1 MLKKLVPIVLI
12 ILVVFAGVFVLLYC
26 IISYNNSNNKK
37 HESSSAQ
44 TVKEK
49 DKDFSYINK
58 NGNNI
63 AQRINVPKGYK
74 RTAGDKYAEFLKNQ
88 ELLPDGSPV
97 LLYNNSKKSK
107 QNVHIAVLSMDV
119 GKKNL
124 QQCADSVLRLKS
136 EYLFISKQY
145 DKINFHLTNG
155 QEFPYIKYRDGY
167 RLIVEGNKTSLIK
180 TAQPDSSYKAF
191 RQYLD
196 VLFTYAGT
204 LSLSTECK
212 NIDKSDMKI
221 GDIFIKGGT
230 PGHCVIIVDMCEN
243 DNGEKM
249 FLLAQGY
256 MPAQQIHVL
265 KNPKSKSPWYSVKDL
280 KYPFKTPEFT
290 FEDNS
295 LKRTP

>member
-1 MLKKLVPIVLI
+1 MKKLVPIALI
-12 ILVVFAGVFVLLYC
+12 IIVVFAGLFVLLQY
-26 IISYNNSNNKK
+26 SNKDNKSK
-37 HESSSAQ
+37 NIVSNSSSQ
-44 TVKEK
+44 NDKNQVEK
-49 DKDFSYINK
+49 FSYINK
-58 NGNNI
+58 NGNTI
-63 AQRINVPKGYK
+63 AQRINVPEGYK
-74 RTAGDKYAEFLKNQ
+74 RTTGDEYAEFLRNQ

-107 QNVHIAVLSMDV
+107 QNVQIAVLSIDV

-124 QQCADSVLRLKS
+124 QQCADSVLRLRS
-136 EYLFISKQY
+136 EYLFKSKQY

-180 TAQPDSSYKAF
+180 KAQPDNSYEAF

-204 LSLSTECK
+204 LSLSNESK
-212 NIDKSDMKI
+212 NLDKSDMKI

-243 DNGEKM
+243 DKGEKM

-265 KNPKSKSPWYSVKDL
+265 KNPESKSPWYSVNDL

-290 FEDNS
+290 FEENS